1 MAVFSNLTITGKG
14 QALIAKMIAGTGN
27 IEFTNVAA
35 SSDSYTDNQLE
46 ELDSLLNIKQTS
58 AVSKIVRTDNAE
70 VKVEASFT
78 NTELAEGYY
87 VKTVGL
93 YAIDPDEG
101 EILYAAARE
110 TTGGFYMPPFNG
122 ITVSGIYVQLMT
134 AVGSIEGAPFEM
146 EHLSN
151 YEIDPDRRTYT
162 AGFKSGFYDD
172 TNNVVTYKNTNNT
185 VACNKL
191 PVHVPKGHIAIIDTK
206 EFYVLTQF
214 SGNNTVL
221 GAAQVIVDGA
231 ATAGYLKSDY
241 MVFPAHDYDVDLY
254 FRVGNDKEHS
264 TEISPENVDISVAVC
279 KPKAAMIIQGNI
291 FIYIANSMINI
302 ECSSTARSIVNGKF
316 GTIQNTK
323 TQLEKPTSGT
333 FYICL
338 NEGGFYLRNATFLT
352 AVDYPIAYY
361 YSDTIFSCGNDSVY
375 CNTIPLD
382 DWYQREN
389 VPIYVNNKKLNFVLD
404 NRINQP
410 YVDDFGYFYCV
421 HNGYNYQNNPF
432 YFANSAGLKLTTDS
446 VVKRNS
452 TSVANKKILTVGDS
466 ITRRGWYQQ
475 QIKNHEPTVE
485 FVGTQTSYY
494 NNIQC
499 EGYSGKRAEHVLG
512 AATILLQDGVTT
524 IANPFYNPTTEK
536 IDFAYY
542 CNNNNIR
549 PDYVIIEFGLNEIS
563 STTYRNSVKN
573 FISSIKSY
581 DSSIVIYVVQPF
593 GESDNATF
601 KKSTANQRKALKQCV
616 LESNSFTDCVKIPCY
631 FIMVDEY
638 DYEKT
643 ELDYGYNNVKV
654 IGDADGVHPKE
665 QTGFAKLGD
674 MIYNWLGT
682 N

>member
-162 AGFKSGFYDD
+162 AGFKSGFYDS
-172 TNNVVTYKNTNNT
+172 TNNAVTYKNTNNT
-185 VACNKL
+185 LACNKL
-191 PVHVPKGHIAIIDTK
+191 PVHVPKGHMAIIDTK
-206 EFYVLTQF
+206 NFYVLTQYH
-214 SGNNTVL
+214 SNSVVL
-221 GAAQVIVDGA
+221 DTAQVMVDNA
-231 ATAGYLKSDY
+231 AAAGYLKSDF

-254 FRVGNDKEHS
+254 FRVGNDEEHS
-264 TEISPENVDISVAVC
+264 TEISPENVDISVSVC
-279 KPKAAMIIQGNI
+279 KPSANCIIQGSV
-291 FIYIANSMINI
+291 FIYIANAQINI
-302 ECSSTARSIVNGKF
+302 ECSSTARSIVRGKF
-316 GTIQNTK
+316 GSIQNTK
-323 TQLEKPTSGT
+323 TQLGKPSSGT

-338 NEGGFYLRNATFLT
+338 GENGFYLRNATFLT
-352 AVDYPIAYY
+352 SVDYPIAYY
-361 YSDTIFSCGNDSVY
+361 YSDTIFSYGSDSVY
-375 CNTIPLD
+375 CNTIPLTN
-382 DWYQREN
+382 WYQREN
-389 VPIYVNNKKLNFVLD
+389 VPIFINNKKLNYTLD

-410 YVDDFGYFYCV
+410 YVDNFGYFYCV
-421 HNGYNYQNNPF
+421 HNGYNYNGNLF
-432 YFANSAGLKLTTDS
+432 YFSNDAGIKLTTDS
-446 VVKRNS
+446 VVKQNKVDIS
-452 TSVANKKILTVGDS
+452 NKKILAVGDS
-466 ITRRGWYQQ
+466 VTRRGWYQQ
-475 QIKNHEPTVE
+475 RIKEHVPSVE

-494 NNIQC
+494 NDIPC
-499 EGYSGKRAEHVLG
+499 EGYSGRRAEHVLHDS
-512 AATILLQDGVTT
+512 TIQLTDGTT
-524 IANPFYNPTTEK
+524 IANPFYNPASK
-536 IDFAYY
+536 VIDFDYY
-542 CNNNNIR
+542 CTGNNIH

-563 STTYRNSVKN
+563 SVSYNTYIRN
-573 FISSIKSY
+573 FINSIKAY
-581 DSSIVIYVVQPF
+581 DSSIVIYIVQPF
-593 GESDNATF
+593 GESDNAAFNRT
-601 KKSTANQRKALKQCV
+601 TANQRRALNSCI
-616 LESNSFTDCVKIPCY
+616 LESHKFTDCVKIPCY

>member
-1 MAVFSNLTITGKG
+1 MISYNSSFLGGTIDERIEKIPDIEANIEELQTDVEQLDTKKISKPDVPKGLLPYSDGEVGVEWKYPENSGEYKPGYFPGYYINSGGELKLQLSKSLASNLIPLTIKAGNLTIIDSKNYYVQSMFTANGDVLKEVAVNVDNESASG
-14 QALIAKMIAGTGN
+14 LIKNSFIVIPQHDYDLELYLRVAKNSEHSA
-27 IEFTNVAA
+27 EFTE
-35 SSDSYTDNQLE
+35 E
-46 ELDSLLNIKQTS
+46 ELD
-58 AVSKIVRTDNAE
+58 
-70 VKVEASFT
+70 
-78 NTELAEGYY
+78 
-87 VKTVGL
+87 
-93 YAIDPDEG
+93 AID
-101 EILYAAARE
+101 
-110 TTGGFYMPPFNG
+110 
-122 ITVSGIYVQLMT
+122 V
-134 AVGSIEGAPFEM
+134 
-146 EHLSN
+146 
-151 YEIDPDRRTYT
+151 
-162 AGFKSGFYDD
+162 K
-172 TNNVVTYKNTNNT
+172 
-185 VACNKL
+185 
-191 PVHVPKGHIAIIDTK
+191 
-206 EFYVLTQF
+206 
-214 SGNNTVL
+214 
-221 GAAQVIVDGA
+221 
-231 ATAGYLKSDY
+231 
-241 MVFPAHDYDVDLY
+241 
-254 FRVGNDKEHS
+254 
-264 TEISPENVDISVAVC
+264 ISVL
-279 KPKAAMIIQGNI
+279 PPTSTMLIQGNI
-291 FIYIANSMINI
+291 FIYIANAQINI

-352 AVDYPIAYY
+352 AVDHPIAYY

>member
-264 TEISPENVDISVAVC
+264 TEISPENEDISVAVC

-352 AVDYPIAYY
+352 SVDYPIAYY
-361 YSDTIFSCGNDSVY
+361 YSDTIFSYGSDSVY
-375 CNTIPLD
+375 CNTIPLTN
-382 DWYQREN
+382 WYQREN
-389 VPIYVNNKKLNFVLD
+389 VPIFINNKKLNYTLD

-410 YVDDFGYFYCV
+410 YVDNFGYFYCV
-421 HNGYNYQNNPF
+421 HNGYNYNGNLF
-432 YFANSAGLKLTTDS
+432 YFSNDAGIKLTTDS
-446 VVKRNS
+446 VVKQNKVDIS
-452 TSVANKKILTVGDS
+452 NKKILAVGDS
-466 ITRRGWYQQ
+466 VTRRGWYQQ
-475 QIKNHEPTVE
+475 RIKEHVPSVE

-494 NNIQC
+494 NDIPC
-499 EGYSGKRAEHVLG
+499 EGYSGRRAEHVLHDS
-512 AATILLQDGVTT
+512 TIQLTDGTT
-524 IANPFYNPTTEK
+524 IANPFYNPASK
-536 IDFAYY
+536 VIDFDYY
-542 CNNNNIR
+542 CTGNNIH

-563 STTYRNSVKN
+563 SVSYNTYIRN
-573 FISSIKSY
+573 FINSIKAY
-581 DSSIVIYVVQPF
+581 DSSIVIYIVQPF
-593 GESDNATF
+593 GESDNAAFNRT
-601 KKSTANQRKALKQCV
+601 TANQRRALNSCI
-616 LESNSFTDCVKIPCY
+616 LESHKFTDCVKIPCY

>member
-1 MAVFSNLTITGKG
+1 MISYNSSFLGATIDERIRKIPGIEANVEELKTGVERLDTKKISKPDVPKGLLPYSTGEVDVEWKYPENSGKYKLGYFPGYYINSDGELKLQLSKSLVGNLVPLVIKAGNLTIINTKQYYVQSMFIANGDVLKEVAVNVDNKTASG
-14 QALIAKMIAGTGN
+14 LIKSSFIVIPQHDYDLELYLRVAKNQEHSA
-27 IEFTNVAA
+27 EFT
-35 SSDSYTDNQLE
+35 SE
-46 ELDSLLNIKQTS
+46 ELDTID
-58 AVSKIVRTDNAE
+58 VE
-70 VKVEASFT
+70 VFV
-78 NTELAEGYY
+78 L
-87 VKTVGL
+87 
-93 YAIDPDEG
+93 PP
-101 EILYAAARE
+101 AA
-110 TTGGFYMPPFNG
+110 N
-122 ITVSGIYVQLMT
+122 L
-134 AVGSIEGAPFEM
+134 
-146 EHLSN
+146 
-151 YEIDPDRRTYT
+151 
-162 AGFKSGFYDD
+162 
-172 TNNVVTYKNTNNT
+172 
-185 VACNKL
+185 
-191 PVHVPKGHIAIIDTK
+191 
-206 EFYVLTQF
+206 
-214 SGNNTVL
+214 
-221 GAAQVIVDGA
+221 
-231 ATAGYLKSDY
+231 
-241 MVFPAHDYDVDLY
+241 
-254 FRVGNDKEHS
+254 
-264 TEISPENVDISVAVC
+264 
-279 KPKAAMIIQGNI
+279 IIQGNI

-361 YSDTIFSCGNDSVY
+361 YSDTIFSYGSDSVY
-375 CNTIPLD
+375 CNTIPLTN
-382 DWYQREN
+382 WYQREDI
-389 VPIYVNNKKLNFVLD
+389 PIYVNNRKLNFVLD

-410 YVDDFGYFYCV
+410 YVDNFGYFYCV

-466 ITRRGWYQQ
+466 ITKRGWYQQ
-475 QIKNHEPTVE
+475 QIKSHEPTVQ

-512 AATILLQDGVTT
+512 AATIQLTDGTT
-524 IANPFYNPTTEK
+524 IANPFYDTTAKK

-542 CNNNNIR
+542 CTTNNIH

-601 KKSTANQRKALKQCV
+601 KKTTANQRKALKQCV
-616 LESNSFTDCVKIPCY
+616 LESNLFPDCVKIPCY

-654 IGDADGVHPKE
+654 PGDADGVHPKE

-674 MIYNWLGT
+674 MIYNWLGIIE
-682 N
+682 